1 MADASLKTTLQ
12 GVGYGCLSTTL
23 GGMTVALTRFIIED
37 TDPFSLASSRYFAG
51 AVVLLGLMVWRM
63 GLPPILRKDWLAFF
77 VLGVVMFAVFP
88 YFMARALEDTTS
100 ARGGIIFGSMPLL
113 TMLIAVTFR
122 VERFGWYKALGI
134 LVGFAG
140 AAIVLSEKVDAI
152 APEALRGDMFMI
164 AGMICASSFNVF
176 SKKYLMRYG
185 SMPVNVYAML
195 IGSVTL
201 FVAALFL
208 GNPLGGSLAFDA
220 TGWFVFFML
229 AIPGGTI
236 MMVSWGKAIQLIS
249 PTQAAVTVSLNPVA
263 AIAIAAVILAEPVT
277 ANVIIGFPLVVLAI
291 FIANYRPRTASGSG
305 RA

>member
-1 MADASLKTTLQ
+1 
-12 GVGYGCLSTTL
+12 
-23 GGMTVALTRFIIED
+23 MTVALTRFIIED
-37 TDPFSLASSRYFAG
+37 TDPFSLASSRYFIG

-140 AAIVLSEKVDAI
+140 AAIVLSEKVDAL

-195 IGSVTL
+195 IGSMTL

-208 GNPLGGSLAFDA
+208 GNPLSGSLAFDA

-277 ANVIIGFPLVVLAI
+277 TNVIIGFPLVVLAI
-291 FIANYRPRTASGSG
+291 FIANYRPGTAGKPG
-305 RA
+305 KA

>member
-1 MADASLKTTLQ
+1 
-12 GVGYGCLSTTL
+12 
-23 GGMTVALTRFIIED
+23 MTVALTRFIIED
-37 TDPFSLASSRYFAG
+37 TDPFSLASSRYFIG

-63 GLPPILRKDWLAFF
+63 GLPPILRQDWLAFF

-208 GNPLGGSLAFDA
+208 GNPFGG
-220 TGWFVFFML
+220 
-229 AIPGGTI
+229 
-236 MMVSWGKAIQLIS
+236 
-249 PTQAAVTVSLNPVA
+249 
-263 AIAIAAVILAEPVT
+263 
-277 ANVIIGFPLVVLAI
+277 
-291 FIANYRPRTASGSG
+291 
-305 RA
+305 

>member
-1 MADASLKTTLQ
+1 
-12 GVGYGCLSTTL
+12 
-23 GGMTVALTRFIIED
+23 
-37 TDPFSLASSRYFAG
+37 
-51 AVVLLGLMVWRM
+51 
-63 GLPPILRKDWLAFF
+63 
-77 VLGVVMFAVFP
+77 
-88 YFMARALEDTTS
+88 
-100 ARGGIIFGSMPLL
+100 
-113 TMLIAVTFR
+113 
-122 VERFGWYKALGI
+122 
-134 LVGFAG
+134 
-140 AAIVLSEKVDAI
+140 
-152 APEALRGDMFMI
+152 MFMI

-208 GNPLGGSLAFDA
+208 GKPLGGSLTFDA

-277 ANVIIGFPLVVLAI
+277 TNVIIGFPLVVLAI
-291 FIANYRPRTASGSG
+291 FIANYRPETAGG
-305 RA
+305 PGKA

>member
-1 MADASLKTTLQ
+1 
-12 GVGYGCLSTTL
+12 
-23 GGMTVALTRFIIED
+23 MTVALTRFIIED
-37 TDPFSLASSRYFAG
+37 TDPFSLASSRYFVG

-63 GLPPILRKDWLAFF
+63 GLPPILRKDWPAFF

-208 GNPLGGSLAFDA
+208 GNPFGGSLAFDA

-277 ANVIIGFPLVVLAI
+277 TNVIIGFPLVVLAI
-291 FIANYRPRTASGSG
+291 FIANYRPETAGG
-305 RA
+305 PGKA